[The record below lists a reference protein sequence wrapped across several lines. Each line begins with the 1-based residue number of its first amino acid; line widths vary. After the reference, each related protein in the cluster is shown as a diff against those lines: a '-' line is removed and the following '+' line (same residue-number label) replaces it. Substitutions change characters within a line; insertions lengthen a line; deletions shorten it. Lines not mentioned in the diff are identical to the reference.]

1 MFLWKCGTKRSKLP
15 ENLEEREKLIDIL
28 VEKENRETILLKE
41 EIENEEG
48 IKFMTIEERYLFF
61 EQRVEEANKILEE
74 IYKCFFFLKKL
85 RKNIKLRWRWLNI
98 IVIMNERSTNAISKS
113 NIKKRQNG
121 ERSLEHEVEK
131 MQNLNKKS

>member
-1 MFLWKCGTKRSKLP
+1 LFLWKCGTKRSKLL

-74 IYKCFFFLKKL
+74 IYKCFFF
-85 RKNIKLRWRWLNI
+85 WRN
-98 IVIMNERSTNAISKS
+98 
-113 NIKKRQNG
+113 
-121 ERSLEHEVEK
+121 
-131 MQNLNKKS
+131 

>member
-1 MFLWKCGTKRSKLP
+1 LFLWKCGTKRSKLP

-74 IYKCFFFLKKL
+74 IYKCFFFEE
-85 RKNIKLRWRWLNI
+85 IKEKHKIKMKMIKYHCN
-98 IVIMNERSTNAISKS
+98 NEWEIN
-113 NIKKRQNG
+113 
-121 ERSLEHEVEK
+121 
-131 MQNLNKKS
+131 